1 MNVTSKALW
10 YIESHLSGEVS
21 LEAIADAVGGVA
33 FSSLPGVYRF
43 DRVFSRR
50 VCARAAFD

>member
-21 LEAIADAVGGVA
+21 LEAIADAVGVSRFNLCRA
-33 FSSLPGVYRF
+33 FTVSIGYSPA
-43 DRVFSRR
+43 R